1 MSEAQQNAGSPDTRE
16 YDVIVVG
23 AGFAGLYLIHSLRQ
37 KGLSVRAFEAGAE
50 VGGTWFWNRYPGAR
64 CDIESVIYSYSFSK
78 ELQDEWRWSERYA
91 TQAEILA
98 YIQHVADRFELRQ
111 DIQFNTRVS
120 ATTFD
125 EKSERWTVETEQG
138 QHVKARF
145 VIMATGSLT
154 VPKPIDIP
162 GLEDFKGTWY
172 HSTNWPAEGV
182 DFTGKRVGLVG
193 TASTGVQMA
202 PLIAQQAEHLTVFQR
217 TANFVLPAG
226 NRPLSEDEQRHYREI
241 YPQIREKTRYSNG
254 GSHYQ
259 VNDKSAIA
267 ATPQERE
274 ERYEENYRI
283 NGLAYLGSFNDLLT
297 NEASNVTAAD
307 FIRGK
312 IRSIVKDP
320 AVAEDLC
327 PNDHPLGSKRLCI
340 GSNYLETFNQSN
352 VSLVNL
358 KRTPLERITAE
369 GMRTSEQE
377 LPFDVLVFATGF
389 DAITGALSRI
399 QVTGRDGLKLKDKW
413 KDGPRCYLGLAT
425 AGFPN
430 LFIMTGP
437 QSPGALA
444 NVVVGI
450 EQHTDW
456 IMDCIGHLQQQNK
469 SLIEATPDAE
479 NAWVEK
485 VATLAQLTLH
495 RKGASW
501 YSGANVPGKPRVFM
515 PFVGGFGNY
524 RRLCDAVAANGYE
537 GFVLSGCTAGVPVE
551 QEALA

>member
-1 MSEAQQNAGSPDTRE
+1 MSEAQQNAADSGAQEFDA
-16 YDVIVVG
+16 IVVG

-37 KGLSVRAFEAGAE
+37 KGLTVRAFEAGAD

-78 ELQDEWRWSERYA
+78 ELQDQWRWSERYA

-98 YIQHVADRFELRQ
+98 YIQHVAERFELRQ

-125 EKSERWTVETEQG
+125 ERSERWTVETEQG
-138 QHVKARF
+138 QRVKARF
-145 VIMATGSLT
+145 VIMATGSLS

-172 HSTNWPAEGV
+172 HSTHWPAEGV

-259 VNDKSAIA
+259 FNDKSAIA

-274 ERYEENYRI
+274 ARYEENYRI
-283 NGLAYLGSFNDLLT
+283 NGLAYLGSFNDILT
-297 NEASNVTAAD
+297 NEASNDTAAD
-307 FIRGK
+307 FIRAK

-340 GSNYLETFNQSN
+340 GSNYLETFNRPN

-377 LPFDVLVFATGF
+377 MPFDVLVFATGF

-399 QVTGRDGLKLKDKW
+399 QVTGRDGVKLKDKW

-430 LFIMTGP
+430 LFITTGP

-450 EQHTDW
+450 EQHTEW
-456 IMDCIGHLQQQNK
+456 IMDCISYMQQQNQT
-469 SLIEATPDAE
+469 LIEATTDAE

-485 VATLAQLTLH
+485 VAQMSQMTLH

-537 GFVLSGCTAGVPVE
+537 GFVLSGCTAGVAAK

>member
-1 MSEAQQNAGSPDTRE
+1 MSEAQQGKASACPSE
-16 YDVIVVG
+16 FDVIVVG

-37 KGLSVRAFEAGAE
+37 KGLSVRAFEAGSD

-64 CDIESVIYSYSFSK
+64 CDIESVIYSYSFSD

-98 YIQHVADRFELRQ
+98 YIQHVADRFELRR

-120 ATTFD
+120 AATFD
-125 EKSERWTVETEQG
+125 EKDERWTVETEQG
-138 QHVKARF
+138 QRVKARF

-154 VPKPIDIP
+154 VPKPVDIP

-193 TASTGVQMA
+193 TASTGVQMV

-226 NRPLSEDEQRHYREI
+226 NRPLSEEEQRHYRAT
-241 YPQIREKTRYSNG
+241 YPQIREKTRYSSG

-259 VNDKSAIA
+259 FNDQSALV
-267 ATPQERE
+267 ATAEERE
-274 ERYEENYRI
+274 AIYEENYRI
-283 NGLAYLGSFNDLLT
+283 NGLAFLGSFNDLLI
-297 NEASNVTAAD
+297 NEEANATAAE

-312 IRSIVKDP
+312 IRSVVKDP
-320 AVAEDLC
+320 VVAEDLC

-340 GSNYLETFNQSN
+340 GSSYLETFNRSN

-358 KRTPLERITAE
+358 KRTPLERITE
-369 GMRTSEQE
+369 GGMRTCDQE

-399 QVTGRDGLKLKDKW
+399 QVTGREGLKLKDKW

-430 LFIMTGP
+430 MFIMTGP

-444 NVVVGI
+444 NVVVAI
-450 EQHTDW
+450 EQHADW
-456 IMDCIGHLQQQNK
+456 IMDCIGYLEQQNRT
-469 SLIEATPDAE
+469 LIEASPDAE

-485 VATLAQLTLH
+485 VAALSQITLH

-524 RRLCDAVAANGYE
+524 RRMCDAVAANGYE
-537 GFVLSGCTAGVPVE
+537 GFVLSGCAAGATVE
-551 QEALA
+551 QEELA

>member
-1 MSEAQQNAGSPDTRE
+1 MSKAQQNKANPGAHE
-16 YDVIVVG
+16 FDVVVVG

-37 KGLSVRAFEAGAE
+37 KGLSVRAFEAGAD

-162 GLEDFKGTWY
+162 GLEDFKGAWY

-274 ERYEENYRI
+274 ARYEENYRI

-297 NEASNVTAAD
+297 NEASNTTAAD

-340 GSNYLETFNQSN
+340 GSNYLETFNRPN

-430 LFIMTGP
+430 LFITTGP

-456 IMDCIGHLQQQNK
+456 IMDCIGYLQQQNQ
-469 SLIEATPDAE
+469 SLIEATPEAE

-485 VATLAQLTLH
+485 VAALAQLTLH

-537 GFVLSGCTAGVPVE
+537 GFVLSGCIAGAAVE
-551 QEALA
+551 QEVLA

>member
-1 MSEAQQNAGSPDTRE
+1 MVESQQSMAGDCSSEL
-16 YDVIVVG
+16 DVIVVG
-23 AGFAGLYLIHSLRQ
+23 AGFAGLYLIHSLRHR
-37 KGLSVRAFEAGAE
+37 GLNVRAFEAGPE

-64 CDIESVIYSYSFSK
+64 CDVESVIYSYSFSK

-98 YIQHVADRFELRQ
+98 YIQHVADRFELRR
-111 DIQFNTRVS
+111 DIQFNTRINA
-120 ATTFD
+120 ATFN
-125 EKSERWTVETEQG
+125 EASERWTVETEQG
-138 QHVKARF
+138 QCFNARF

-154 VPKPIDIP
+154 VPKPVDIA
-162 GLEDFKGTWY
+162 GLDDFKGTWY
-172 HSTNWPAEGV
+172 HSTDWPAEGV

-193 TASTGVQMA
+193 TASTGVQMV
-202 PLIAQQAEHLTVFQR
+202 PLIAQQAEQLTVFQR

-226 NRPLSEDEQRHYREI
+226 NRPLSEEEQRHYREN
-241 YPQIREKTRYSNG
+241 YPQIRERTRYSNG

-259 VNDKSAIA
+259 FNDKSALA
-267 ATPQERE
+267 ATSQERDAI
-274 ERYEENYRI
+274 YEENYRI
-283 NGLAYLGSFNDLLT
+283 NGLAFLGSFNDLLI
-297 NEASNVTAAD
+297 NEDANATAAD

-312 IRSIVKDP
+312 IRSVVKDP
-320 AVAEDLC
+320 SVAESLC

-340 GSNYLETFNQSN
+340 GSNYLETFNRAN
-352 VSLVNL
+352 VSLVDL
-358 KRTPLERITAE
+358 KRTPLERITAA
-369 GMRTSEQE
+369 GVRTTEQE
-377 LPFDVLVFATGF
+377 MPFDVLVFATGF

-399 QVTGRDGLKLKDKW
+399 QVTGRAGLKLKDKW
-413 KDGPRCYLGLAT
+413 ADGPRCYLGLAT

-444 NVVVGI
+444 NVVVAI
-450 EQHTDW
+450 EQHADW
-456 IMDCIGHLQQQNK
+456 IMECISYVDQLNK
-469 SLIEATPDAE
+469 TLIEAAPEAE

-485 VATLAQLTLH
+485 VAALARMTLH

-524 RRLCDAVAANGYE
+524 RRLCDAVAVNGYE
-537 GFVLSGCTAGVPVE
+537 GFVLSGSTAGKAANK
-551 QEALA
+551 EALA